1 MTNWLERE
9 DLKFLTQLL
18 NFAEAIPTYASTFG
32 LTPAQI
38 TAISNDA
45 DFASFVITRLEQADN
60 YKQNW
65 VKLKDQ
71 VRYGTG
77 GRCVGTF
84 PNSYQPSGC
93 APGGA
98 AKRRETLS
106 AKSSEPSK
114 PTLTTPRVLAKRLA
128 SKSHTPR

>member
-1 MTNWLERE
+1 MRDWLESE

-45 DFASFVITRLEQADN
+45 EFASFVITRLEQADN

-77 GRCVGTF
+77 GDVL
-84 PNSYQPSGC
+84 
-93 APGGA
+93 APFLL
-98 AKRRETLS
+98 LS
-106 AKSSEPSK
+106 A
-114 PTLTTPRVLAKRLA
+114 
-128 SKSHTPR
+128 